1 MNVANVRI
9 ESFREKSR
17 DTATRIVIVRKT
29 LIRKYNS
36 KKVTFKTQSL
46 KKRKRRERER
56 ERERE
61 KNLFYACDKTWG
73 FSFFQHFID
82 ASAGTNQSN
91 TGCSLRDIMV
101 LSKINYKFRRIIR

>member
-56 ERERE
+56 ERDRERERE
-61 KNLFYACDKTWG
+61 KNLFYAIRPGD
-73 FSFFQHFID
+73 FRSFNILLTHR
-82 ASAGTNQSN
+82 
-91 TGCSLRDIMV
+91 LER
-101 LSKINYKFRRIIR
+101 INLTPDVH